1 MSQFALG
8 QSVRRIE
15 DPRLITGCGRFTDDV
30 AVPGALHGYVLRSP
44 FAHADIVRL
53 DVDAARRAPGV
64 VGVVT
69 IADLDAGKVGNLP
82 CSVRPKNR
90 DGSDMA
96 QPPRPALARGRVRH
110 VGEPVSFVVAE
121 TVNLA
126 KDAAELIEVDYDAL
140 DVVAETG
147 RANAAGAVQ
156 IWPQAPG
163 NIALD
168 WGNGDEAATAAAFER
183 AARIVGLDIVNNRVV
198 VNAMEPRAALGRW
211 DPIGDAFE
219 LTTGSQGVHF
229 LQGVLAEDIFGVPRT
244 NLRVLSGDVGGAFGM
259 KNFLYP
265 EHVLVLDAAR
275 RFGRPV
281 KWTGERGESFMSDT
295 QGRDH
300 VTTARMAFDADGRI
314 LGFRVDIV
322 ANLGAYLSNY
332 APFVPTMASTVLLSG
347 LYDIP
352 AIYVHV
358 REVYTNTVP
367 VDAYRGAGRPESAYC
382 VERLMSHAARE
393 LGLAPEEIRRR
404 NFIAR
409 DKFPYKTQVGMTYDD
424 GDFARHLDRA
434 LELADRA
441 GFEARRADSAR
452 AGKLRGMGFATYVE
466 RCGGGGPDMV
476 DMRIDRSGGVTLF
489 VGTLTNGQ
497 GHETTYAQLTADRL
511 GVPIGK
517 VRIVQGDTDAAPYGS
532 GNGGSNFAAVGGNA
546 CVVAARKIVDKG
558 RRIAAQALEAAEA
571 DVEFADGGFRI
582 AGTDRRMSLAE
593 VAAAAL
599 DPTILPE
606 GLDPG
611 LQAVGTYKPPGITF
625 PNGTHVCELEVD
637 RETGRV
643 EITGYTVVDD
653 FGVLINPMLVE
664 GQVHGGIAQGL
675 GQALA
680 EHTVY
685 DPSSGQLVTGSF
697 MDYQLPRASDLAP
710 VVFDTIEVRCKNN
723 ALGVKGSGEAGAI
736 GAPPAAINALIDA
749 LAPLGIR
756 HVDMP
761 ATPDKLWRLIR
772 DAKGQGGQT

>member
-1 MSQFALG
+1 
-8 QSVRRIE
+8 V
-15 DPRLITGCGRFTDDV
+15 TGRGRFTDDV
-30 AVPGALHGYVLRSP
+30 AAPGALHGFVLRSP

-53 DVDAARRAPGV
+53 DADAARRAPGV
-64 VGVVT
+64 AGVVT
-69 IADLDAGKVGNLP
+69 IADLDAAGVGNLP

-96 QPPRPALARGRVRH
+96 QPIRPALARGRVRH
-110 VGEPVSFVVAE
+110 VGEPVAFVVAE
-121 TVNLA
+121 TLNQA
-126 KDAAELIEVDYDAL
+126 KDAAELIDVDYDAL
-140 DVVAETG
+140 DVVAETA
-147 RANAAGAVQ
+147 RAVAPDAVQ
-156 IWPQAPG
+156 IWPEAPG
-163 NIALD
+163 NVALD
-168 WGNGDEAATAAAFER
+168 WGNGDEAATAAAFDK
-183 AARIVGLDIVNNRVV
+183 ATHVVGIDIVNNRVV
-198 VNAMEPRAALGRW
+198 VNAMEPRAALGRY
-211 DPIGDAFE
+211 DPVADGFE

-229 LQGVLAEDIFGVPRT
+229 LQGVLADEIFGVPRT
-244 NLRVLSGDVGGAFGM
+244 KVRVLSGDVGGAFGM

-314 LGFRVDIV
+314 LGLKVEII

-352 AIYVHV
+352 AIHVHV

-382 VERLMSHAARE
+382 LERLINHAARE
-393 LGLAPEEIRRR
+393 LGLAPDEIRRL

-409 DKFPYKTQVGMTYDD
+409 EKFPYKTQVGMTYDD
-424 GDFARHLDRA
+424 GDFQRHLDRA
-434 LELADRA
+434 LELASRD
-441 GFEARRADSAR
+441 GFEDRRAAAAR
-452 AGKLRGMGFATYVE
+452 QGRLRGLGIATYVE

-476 DMRIDRSGGVTLF
+476 DMRVDRSGGVTLF
-489 VGTLTNGQ
+489 VGTITNGQ
-497 GHETTYAQLTADRL
+497 GHETTYAQLTAARL
-511 GVPIGK
+511 GVPIEK

-546 CVVAARKIVDKG
+546 CVVAAGKVIDKG

-571 DVEFADGGFRI
+571 DIEFTDGAFRI
-582 AGTDRRMSLAE
+582 AGTDRMMSLAE
-593 VAAAAL
+593 VAGAAL
-599 DPTILPE
+599 DPSKLPE

-611 LQAVGTYKPPGITF
+611 LQAVGSYKPPGITF
-625 PNGTHVCELEVD
+625 PNGTHICELEVD
-637 RETGRV
+637 PETGVV
-643 EITGYTVVDD
+643 EIEGYTVVDD
-653 FGVLINPMLVE
+653 FGVMINPMLVE

-680 EHTVY
+680 ERTVY
-685 DPSSGQLVTGSF
+685 DASSGQLISGSF
-697 MDYQLPRASDLAP
+697 MDYQIPRAADLAP
-710 VVFDTIEVRCKNN
+710 ITFESIEVPCKNN

-749 LAPLGIR
+749 LSPLGIR

-772 DAKGQGGQT
+772 DAQARGEGT